1 MIHGLWVIKRTGEC
15 IFERFFGMPK
25 SGPDISNLLS
35 AIHTFAD
42 SISGNSVRSITL
54 ENMLFRYKLSRDV
67 FFVLFT
73 DKEDEVSETLD
84 NLEIKFWTE
93 FKQPIMKTEDKK
105 EFEKFAEEVDKIIRM
120 YQNKK
125 EIEDLDDKLRS
136 IERELV

>member
-1 MIHGLWVIKRTGEC
+1 MIHGLWVIKKTGEC
-15 IFERFFGMPK
+15 IFEKSFGMTK
-25 SGPDISNLLS
+25 SSPDLSNLLT
-35 AIHTFAD
+35 AIQTFAN

-67 FFVLFT
+67 FFVLFI

-84 NLEIKFWTE
+84 NIEIKFWTE
-93 FKQPIMKTEDKK
+93 IKQPITKTENKN
-105 EFEKFAEEVDKIIRM
+105 EIEKFAQEVDKIVKV

-125 EIEDLDDKLRS
+125 EIEDLDNKLRS